1 MGAALLNACILFS
14 AITGD
19 KLSIVTLRNEVAMSL
34 LIFPQD
40 NGNKSTFILTPNIIS
55 NLLEDLATSNRSLL

>member
-1 MGAALLNACILFS
+1 MGAALLNTCILFS

-19 KLSIVTLRNEVAMSL
+19 KLSIVTFRNEVAMSL

-40 NGNKSTFILTPNIIS
+40 NENKATFILTPNIIS